1 MCGYFSTGF
10 IDFMLVGKKV
20 TYFTGMFS
28 PYHSKK
34 NDDIFLSYFNDKIN
48 FPEQKKFRLRELIET
63 ENYFHQEI
71 NQRKPCSKKLSK

>member
-10 IDFMLVGKKV
+10 IDFILVGKKV
-20 TYFTGMFS
+20 TYFTSMFS
-28 PYHSKK
+28 PYDSKK

-48 FPEQKKFRLRELIET
+48 LSEQKKFRLKELIEI